1 MLDLF
6 GNEIEENQPKK
17 KDWSGNQKSVFTCNG
32 ARTYALEDRQSEDF
46 YATEPR
52 AVYDLLERES
62 FSETILEPCVGM
74 GHIANVLIEKGH
86 KVIAQDIV
94 DRHFPNTQIKDFLC
108 QTENSY
114 DIVSNPPYV
123 LCKEF
128 VEHALSIS
136 PKGTKIA
143 MFLKLT
149 FLESQSRKELFE
161 KQPFKTLYVF
171 SARRNCA
178 KNGDFEKYP
187 SSAVAYGWYVW
198 VKGFKG
204 NPEIKWI

>member
-1 MLDLF
+1 MTDLF
-6 GNEIEENQPKK
+6 GNEITEPSQK
-17 KDWSGNQKSVFTCNG
+17 KDWTGNAQSIFTCNG
-32 ARTYALEDRQSEDF
+32 ARVFATEERQSEDF
-46 YATEPR
+46 YATEPK
-52 AVYDLLERES
+52 AVEELLERET
-62 FSETILEPCVGM
+62 FSDTILEPCVGQ
-74 GHIANVLIEKGH
+74 GHIARVLIGGGYKCIGY
-86 KVIAQDIV
+86 DII
-94 DRHFPNTQIKDFLC
+94 DRGFPDTEIKDFL
-108 QTENSY
+108 TLKENHN
-114 DIVSNPPYV
+114 DIITNPPYKY
-123 LCKEF
+123 CKEF

-136 PKGTKIA
+136 PEGTKIA

-171 SARRNCA
+171 SARRSCA